1 MSSFKMALANI
12 KKSMRDYVVYFITLI
27 IGVAIFY
34 VFNSVGDQ
42 SVVKGITGSGYD
54 IIELML
60 ILLDGVSIGVAFV
73 LGFLIIYANNFLIKR
88 RKKEFGVYMLL
99 GMDKKQ
105 VSKILVSET
114 FLVGVAS
121 LVVGLGIGIFASQF
135 VSIIVGKF
143 FEIDMSAYAFTVSGG
158 ALLKTA
164 INFAV
169 IYLVVIVFH
178 GVSISKYK
186 LIDLLSAGKKTEKQ
200 MLKNPVISTIIFL
213 VSVVA
218 LGYAYYR
225 VGFCTRDLNQS
236 EIIRHILV
244 GVVSTVL
251 IFWSMSGFLLSALR
265 GCKKLYNKNLN
276 SFVIRQFCNSINSSA
291 ITMAIICLMLF
302 VTICTFA
309 SGFSIA
315 HDLQTVVEDSTPVD
329 YSMMM
334 TGTKPVSQL
343 VEEEGM
349 PANQWAADDMVE
361 LSIYQVENMTW
372 GSSLGDIKDV
382 ASEQFPAVRW
392 ETKENIIA
400 VSDYNRLAALYGA
413 REIELGADE
422 YEIVCDFESFKQFR
436 DDAMAAGQTIDCGG
450 YILKPGAKECKNGFI
465 VMSGGSTNTGVVV
478 VPDEVAASLEGD
490 GKISGYL
497 MAGNFNVEG
506 KKEKKEIEQRL
517 LDVTG
522 KYWEMNYDDLNYLPP
537 MTIGTKVTI
546 VESSNG
552 LTLLS
557 TFIVIY
563 MGIVF
568 LIASAALLA
577 LKALSESIDSTGRYE
592 ILKKIG
598 SDHRMLRKALFAQ
611 IAVYFTLPLVVAIIH
626 SIFGMKFAEFAM
638 SAFLSGSPFWG
649 ICVTAA
655 LMAVLYGGYML
666 ATYRTSKRI
675 VEIEG

>member
-1 MSSFKMALANI
+1 
-12 KKSMRDYVVYFITLI
+12 
-27 IGVAIFY
+27 
-34 VFNSVGDQ
+34 
-42 SVVKGITGSGYD
+42 
-54 IIELML
+54 
-60 ILLDGVSIGVAFV
+60 
-73 LGFLIIYANNFLIKR
+73 
-88 RKKEFGVYMLL
+88 
-99 GMDKKQ
+99 
-105 VSKILVSET
+105 
-114 FLVGVAS
+114 
-121 LVVGLGIGIFASQF
+121 
-135 VSIIVGKF
+135 
-143 FEIDMSAYAFTVSGG
+143 
-158 ALLKTA
+158 
-164 INFAV
+164 
-169 IYLVVIVFH
+169 
-178 GVSISKYK
+178 
-186 LIDLLSAGKKTEKQ
+186 
-200 MLKNPVISTIIFL
+200 
-213 VSVVA
+213 
-218 LGYAYYR
+218 
-225 VGFCTRDLNQS
+225 
-236 EIIRHILV
+236 
-244 GVVSTVL
+244 
-251 IFWSMSGFLLSALR
+251 GFLLSALR

-315 HDLQTVVEDSTPVD
+315 HDLQTIVEDSTPVD

-349 PANQWAADDMVE
+349 PTSQWAADDMVE
-361 LSIYQVENMTW
+361 FPIYQLENMTW
-372 GSSLGDIKDV
+372 GSGLGDVYDKAV
-382 ASEQFPAVRW
+382 EQFPAARW
-392 ETKENIIA
+392 DTKENIIS

-436 DDAMAAGQTIDCGG
+436 DEAMAAGQTIDCGG

-478 VPDEVAASLEGD
+478 VPDEVAASLEGA

-497 MAGNFNVEG
+497 MAGNFNVDG
-506 KKEKKEIEQRL
+506 KKEKKEVEQRL

-598 SDHRMLRKALFAQ
+598 SDHKMLRKALFAQ

-626 SIFGMKFAEFAM
+626 SIFGMRFAEFAM

>member
-42 SVVKGITGSGYD
+42 SVVKSITGTGYQ

-60 ILLDGVSIGVAFV
+60 MLLDGVSIGVAFV

-99 GMDKKQ
+99 GMGKRQ

-121 LVVGLGIGIFASQF
+121 LIVGLGIGILSSQF
-135 VSIIVGKF
+135 VSILVGKF
-143 FEIDMSAYAFTVSGG
+143 FEIDMSAYSFTVSGG
-158 ALLKTA
+158 AILKTV

-169 IYLVVIVFH
+169 IYVVVIIFH
-178 GVSISKYK
+178 GITISKYK

-200 MLKNPVISTIIFL
+200 VLKNPVISTIIFL
-213 VSVVA
+213 VSAVA
-218 LGYAYYR
+218 LGYAYYK
-225 VGFCTRDLNQS
+225 VGFCAS
-236 EIIRHILV
+236 ELYQEDVVRCILI
-244 GVVSTVL
+244 GIVSTVF
-251 IFWSMSGFLLSALR
+251 IFWSLSGFLLSALR

-276 SFVIRQFCNSINSSA
+276 SFVIRQFCNSINTSA

-315 HDLQTVVEDSTPVD
+315 HDLQKVVNESTPVD

-349 PANQWAADDMVE
+349 PIGEWAADDMVE
-361 LSIYQVENMTW
+361 LPMYQVDNMTW
-372 GSSLGDIKDV
+372 GSSLGDIYQE
-382 ASEQFPAVRW
+382 ASEQFSEARW

-400 VSDYNRLAALYGA
+400 VSDYNRLATLYGA
-413 REIELGADE
+413 KEIELAADE
-422 YEIVCDFESFKQFR
+422 YAIVCDFESFKQFR
-436 DDAMAAGQTIDCGG
+436 DKAMAAGQTIDCGG
-450 YILKPGAKECKNGFI
+450 YILKPGAKECVSSFV
-465 VMSGGSTNTGVVV
+465 VMSGGSTNTGIIV
-478 VPDEVAASLEGD
+478 VPDEVGASLEGA
-490 GKISGYL
+490 GKLTGYL
-497 MAGNFNVEG
+497 MAGNFNVED

-517 LDVTG
+517 LDTTE
-522 KYWEMNYDDLNYLPP
+522 KYWEMNYDDLDYMPP
-537 MTIGTKVTI
+537 MTIGTRVTI

-552 LTLLS
+552 LTLLA

-598 SDHRMLRKALFAQ
+598 SDQRMLRKALFAQ
-611 IAVYFTLPLVVAIIH
+611 IGVYFTLPLVVAIIH

-638 SAFLSGSPFWG
+638 SALLNGSTFWG

-655 LMAVLYGGYML
+655 VMAVLYGGYLL
-666 ATYRTSKRI
+666 ATYKSSKRI

>member
-42 SVVKGITGSGYD
+42 SVVKSITGSGYQ

-60 ILLDGVSIGVAFV
+60 MLLDGVSIGVAFV

-99 GMDKKQ
+99 GMGKRQ

-121 LVVGLGIGIFASQF
+121 LAVGLGIGIFASQL
-135 VSIIVGKF
+135 VSILVGKF
-143 FEIDMSAYAFTVSGG
+143 FEIDMSAYSFTVSGG
-158 ALLKTA
+158 AILKTV

-169 IYLVVIVFH
+169 IYVVVLIFH
-178 GVSISKYK
+178 GITISKYK

-200 MLKNPVISTIIFL
+200 VLKNPVISTIIFL
-213 VSVVA
+213 VSAVA
-218 LGYAYYR
+218 LGYAYYK
-225 VGFCTRDLNQS
+225 VGFCAS
-236 EIIRHILV
+236 ELYKEDVAKCIVIGI
-244 GVVSTVL
+244 VSTVL
-251 IFWSMSGFLLSALR
+251 IFWSLSGFLLSALR

-276 SFVIRQFCNSINSSA
+276 SFVIRQFCNSINTSA

-315 HDLQTVVEDSTPVD
+315 HDLQKVVNESTPVD

-343 VEEEGM
+343 LEEEGM
-349 PANQWAADDMVE
+349 PTSEWAADDMVE
-361 LSIYQVENMTW
+361 LPIYQLENMTW
-372 GSSLGDIKDV
+372 GSSLGDIRVV

-413 REIELGADE
+413 KEIELEADE

-450 YILKPGAKECKNGFI
+450 YILKPGAKECVNGFV
-465 VMSGGSTNTGVVV
+465 VMSGGSTNTGIIV
-478 VPDEVAASLEGD
+478 VPDEVAASLEGSEKLT
-490 GKISGYL
+490 GHL
-497 MAGNFNVEG
+497 MAGNFSAEG

-517 LDVTG
+517 LDATE
-522 KYWEMNYDDLNYLPP
+522 KYWEMDVNNLDYLPP

-598 SDHRMLRKALFAQ
+598 SDQRMLRKALFAQ
-611 IAVYFTLPLVVAIIH
+611 IGVYFTLPLVVAIIH

-638 SAFLSGSPFWG
+638 SAFLNGSPFWG

-655 LMAVLYGGYML
+655 VMAVLYGGYML

>member
-27 IGVAIFY
+27 IGVAIFC

-251 IFWSMSGFLLSALR
+251 IFWSMSGFL
-265 GCKKLYNKNLN
+265 
-276 SFVIRQFCNSINSSA
+276 
-291 ITMAIICLMLF
+291 
-302 VTICTFA
+302 
-309 SGFSIA
+309 
-315 HDLQTVVEDSTPVD
+315 
-329 YSMMM
+329 
-334 TGTKPVSQL
+334 
-343 VEEEGM
+343 
-349 PANQWAADDMVE
+349 
-361 LSIYQVENMTW
+361 
-372 GSSLGDIKDV
+372 
-382 ASEQFPAVRW
+382 
-392 ETKENIIA
+392 
-400 VSDYNRLAALYGA
+400 
-413 REIELGADE
+413 
-422 YEIVCDFESFKQFR
+422 
-436 DDAMAAGQTIDCGG
+436 
-450 YILKPGAKECKNGFI
+450 
-465 VMSGGSTNTGVVV
+465 
-478 VPDEVAASLEGD
+478 
-490 GKISGYL
+490 
-497 MAGNFNVEG
+497 
-506 KKEKKEIEQRL
+506 
-517 LDVTG
+517 
-522 KYWEMNYDDLNYLPP
+522 
-537 MTIGTKVTI
+537 
-546 VESSNG
+546 
-552 LTLLS
+552 
-557 TFIVIY
+557 
-563 MGIVF
+563 
-568 LIASAALLA
+568 
-577 LKALSESIDSTGRYE
+577 
-592 ILKKIG
+592 
-598 SDHRMLRKALFAQ
+598 
-611 IAVYFTLPLVVAIIH
+611 
-626 SIFGMKFAEFAM
+626 
-638 SAFLSGSPFWG
+638 
-649 ICVTAA
+649 
-655 LMAVLYGGYML
+655 
-666 ATYRTSKRI
+666 
-675 VEIEG
+675 

>member
-12 KKSMRDYVVYFITLI
+12 RKSMRDYVVYFITLI

-42 SVVKGITGSGYD
+42 SVVKSITGTGYE

-60 ILLDGVSIGVAFV
+60 LLLDGVSVGVAFV

-88 RKKEFGVYMLL
+88 RKKEFGIYMLL
-99 GMDKKQ
+99 GMSKKQ
-105 VSKILVSET
+105 VSKILISET

-121 LVVGLGIGIFASQF
+121 LIVGLGIGVFASQF
-135 VSIIVGKF
+135 VSILVGKF
-143 FEIDMSAYAFTVSGG
+143 FEVDMSAYAFTVSGG
-158 ALLKTA
+158 AILKTV

-169 IYLVVIVFH
+169 IYLVVLIFH
-178 GVSISKYK
+178 GIAISRYK
-186 LIDLLSAGKKTEKQ
+186 LIDLLSANKKTEKHL
-200 MLKNPVISTIIFL
+200 LKNPVVSTIVFL
-213 VSVVA
+213 VSAVA

-225 VGFCTRDLNQS
+225 VGFCTGELYQ
-236 EIIRHILV
+236 EEVLAHILV
-244 GVVSTVL
+244 GAVSTVL

-276 SFVIRQFCNSINSSA
+276 SFVIRQFCNSINTSA

-315 HDLQTVVEDSTPVD
+315 HEMQATVNESTPVD

-343 VEEEGM
+343 VQEEGM
-349 PANQWAADDMVE
+349 PTSEWAADDMVE
-361 LSIYQVENMTW
+361 LPIFHVDNMTW
-372 GSSLGDIKDV
+372 GSGLGNVHTEAI
-382 ASEQFPAVRW
+382 EQFPAAKW
-392 ETKENIIA
+392 DTKENIIA
-400 VSDYNRLAALYGA
+400 VSDYNRLAALYGGE
-413 REIELGADE
+413 EISLGSDQ
-422 YEIVCDFESFKQFR
+422 YHIVCDFSSFKQFR
-436 DDAMAAGQTIDCGG
+436 DKAMAAGTEIDCGG
-450 YILKPGAKECKNGFI
+450 YILKPGNKECVNGYI
-465 VMSGGSTNTGVVV
+465 VMSGGSTNTGVII
-478 VPDEVAASLEGD
+478 VPDEVANSLKDSE
-490 GKISGYL
+490 KLAGYL
-497 MAGNFNVEG
+497 MAGNFSAKG
-506 KKEKKEIEQRL
+506 KKDKKEVEAKL
-517 LDVTG
+517 LDVTE
-522 KYWEMNYDDLNYLPP
+522 KYWAMDYDNLDYMPP
-537 MTIGTKVTI
+537 MTVGTKVTI

-557 TFIVIY
+557 TFLVIY
-563 MGIVF
+563 MGVVF

-598 SDHRMLRKALFAQ
+598 SDHKMLRKALFAQ
-611 IAVYFTLPLVVAIIH
+611 IGVYFTLPLVVAIIH
-626 SIFGMKFAEFAM
+626 SIFGMRFAEFAM

-655 LMAVLYGGYML
+655 VMAVLYGGYML